1 MSLRL
6 LQRASLRTRSLP
18 INTPA
23 LTALIRLRAM
33 STTQYEYI
41 LTSKP
46 ADGVALITLNRPKAL
61 NALSSPLFSELN
73 KALAEFDEDDSVN
86 ALVITGSDRA
96 FAGEWSSYPWQA
108 WKTDVDHVLQLVL
121 ISRR

>member
-1 MSLRL
+1 
-6 LQRASLRTRSLP
+6 
-18 INTPA
+18 
-23 LTALIRLRAM
+23 M

-96 FAGEWSSYPWQA
+96 FAGEWSSYPWHA